1 MTKTRRHRMKA
12 DNKDKELAGNEKIE
26 EYIAILQKEPSEEML
41 AVVLSTIRRRM
52 REGGEFVVAV
62 DPSIGGQFQI
72 QAMELENGEKWM
84 VAFTSFEEQMK
95 GNTQVMSTFMAK
107 IDQLFDMAL
116 AEKSVKGLLLNP
128 WNRTIM
134 LDKELLGLIK
144 GEICK

>member
-1 MTKTRRHRMKA
+1 MKA
-12 DNKDKELAGNEKIE
+12 DKKDKELAGNEIIE

-144 GEICK
+144 GEICT

>member
-1 MTKTRRHRMKA
+1 MKA

-52 REGGEFVVAV
+52 REGGEFVGAV

-134 LDKELLGLIK
+134 LDKDLLGLIK

>member
-1 MTKTRRHRMKA
+1 MKA

-107 IDQLFDMAL
+107 IDQLFDLAL

>member
-1 MTKTRRHRMKA
+1 MKA
-12 DNKDKELAGNEKIE
+12 NNKDKELAGNEKIE

-52 REGGEFVVAV
+52 REGGEFVVAL
-62 DPSIGGQFQI
+62 DSSLGEQFRL

-144 GEICK
+144 GGKQNV

>member
-1 MTKTRRHRMKA
+1 MKA
-12 DNKDKELAGNEKIE
+12 NNKDKELAGNEIIE
-26 EYIAILQKEPSEEML
+26 EYIGVLQKEPSEEML

-52 REGGEFVVAV
+52 KEGGEFVVAL
-62 DPSIGGQFQI
+62 DPSLGDQFRL

-95 GNTQVMSTFMAK
+95 GNAQVMSTFMAK
-107 IDQLFDMAL
+107 IEQLFDMAL

-144 GEICK
+144 GGICK

>member
-1 MTKTRRHRMKA
+1 MKA
-12 DNKDKELAGNEKIE
+12 NNKDKELAGNEKIE

>member
-1 MTKTRRHRMKA
+1 MKA

>member
-1 MTKTRRHRMKA
+1 MKA
-12 DNKDKELAGNEKIE
+12 DKKDKELAGNEIIE

-107 IDQLFDMAL
+107 IEQLFDMAL

-144 GEICK
+144 GGICK